1 MSKSKNNGSFELSFE
16 EAYAKLETIAE
27 TLESGNLTLE
37 EATSLYQK
45 GITLARISSKILN
58 DTELKIHELKSS
70 FSKDIED
77 DDTEEYVD

>member
-58 DTELKIHELKSS
+58 DTELKIHELNSS